1 MSKSMKEGHHASGH
15 YKMKSMEAESHHNAA
30 ASERERKSGE
40 MRKLMTKMV
49 GKITEHK

>member
-1 MSKSMKEGHHASGH
+1 MKEMKEGHHKAGH

-40 MRKLMTKMV
+40 MRKVMKGMV
-49 GKITEHK
+49 GKITEHR